1 MTRVGNASSEPV
13 MPAVALALT
22 ASMKSRG
29 VDLKKG
35 RQSVRNRLIVITLT
49 QPN

>member
-13 MPAVALALT
+13 VPDFALAFT
-22 ASMKSRG
+22 ASMEPRG

-35 RQSVRNRLIVITLT
+35 CQLAGNRLIVITLT